1 VIAYQTGAFA
11 YQGAGQFAYQDSV
24 GVLPPP
30 IPPGGAKARRKIRG
44 PYSDPRIYEAY
55 IARCIAERER
65 PRVNV
70 QVAIIKEALV
80 AEVEER
86 RETEYAEIDALLREN
101 QLLERLLA
109 LEATK
114 RDAQAIA
121 ARQRQIALQIDE
133 IEEEETLTVL
143 RLLDDL

>member
-1 VIAYQTGAFA
+1 MLLFA
-11 YQGAGQFAYQDSV
+11 YLSNLGMGGS
-24 GVLPPP
+24 GVVPPLPPLP
-30 IPPGGAKARRKIRG
+30 ELGGAKARRKIRG

-70 QVAIIKEALV
+70 QAAIIKEALV